1 MSAFLCSPEH
11 IRTITG
17 DNTADAVLLA
27 KANLHSLAVRY
38 PDTAGK
44 QAPSFLCYDSN
55 ADYLRTVRSIG
66 TPPARSAPERLKLML
81 SLDYQSCEYP
91 GWQNSRA
98 KRQLEYYMFSAIGEL
113 PGYSEAQW
121 SI

>member
-27 KANLHSLAVRY
+27 KANLRSLAGRY

-44 QAPSFLCYDSN
+44 QAPSFLCYGSN
-55 ADYLRTVRSIG
+55 AAYLQAVRSIG
-66 TPPARSAPERLKLML
+66 TPPARSALERLKLMVC
-81 SLDYQSCEYP
+81 LDYQSCEYK
-91 GWQNSRA
+91 GWQKSKA
-98 KRQLEYYMFSAIGEL
+98 KRHLDSYKFSAIREL
-113 PGYSEAQW
+113 PGYSEALW

>member
-17 DNTADAVLLA
+17 NNTADAVLLA
-27 KANLHSLAVRY
+27 EANLHSLAVRY

-44 QAPSFLCYDSN
+44 QAPSFLCYESN
-55 ADYLRTVRSIG
+55 AAYLQAVRSIG
-66 TPPARSAPERLKLML
+66 TPPALSAPERLKLMVC
-81 SLDYQSCEYP
+81 LDYQSCEYK
-91 GWQNSRA
+91 GWQKSKAR
-98 KRQLEYYMFSAIGEL
+98 RRLEYYMSRAIREL
-113 PGYSEAQW
+113 PGYSEALW

>member
-44 QAPSFLCYDSN
+44 QAPYFLCYDSN
-55 ADYLRTVRSIG
+55 SDYLQTVRSIS
-66 TPPARSAPERLKLML
+66 TPPALSAPEMLKLMQC
-81 SLDYQSCEYP
+81 LDYQSCEYP

-98 KRQLEYYMFSAIGEL
+98 RRRLDYYMSSAIREL